1 MKQKVLLGRSR
12 IRMTMT
18 NAKSF
23 VRKVVA
29 MNGAGHLTPDSLPL
43 AIPIENGL
51 IGFCSRR

>member
-1 MKQKVLLGRSR
+1 
-12 IRMTMT
+12 MTMT
-18 NAKSF
+18 NAESF
-23 VRKVVA
+23 VGKVVS